1 MRSWKASGENKAP
14 GRGCG
19 AAKKDEENGMKTWMR
34 ILLGLCLAAVLL
46 SAAGAEEAYKTLRQ
60 GDKGQAVL
68 ALKERMYELGYFTST
83 KFSNEFNA
91 TTKERL
97 IELQKKN
104 GLKADGIATPQVQ
117 ALIFSDDCLPRSAAD
132 PTPAPAAKPAAGQAQ
147 APEAAEGL
155 AFLPEGEKPIASAD
169 RNKGT
174 WSYISP
180 SLHVE
185 IRQYSGKSPWG
196 ANIWLEASIRM
207 KNPEQLVSLLSD
219 GKKPGTRMLR
229 PDQIIEQQGTPEPIL
244 TISDDY
250 FGYRV
255 KYIKDEK
262 HVGVI
267 IRNGQILYDDPKT
280 GAGKGKK
287 FPPLDV
293 LAIFQDGS
301 MKTFLSGEHTAQE
314 YVNMGARHT
323 LSFGP
328 ILVQNGQVF
337 TYPDHTVY
345 GDYGAPRLGIG
356 ITPDGTVKVL
366 NALGRRT
373 DAKGVS
379 MQWMAEKMV
388 EMGCVEA
395 LNLDGGNSISLIFM
409 GDMINRPAK
418 TAKKDIRPVTGLIGI
433 MDGN

>member
-1 MRSWKASGENKAP
+1 M
-14 GRGCG
+14 
-19 AAKKDEENGMKTWMR
+19 KKWMR
-34 ILLGLCLAAVLL
+34 VLLTLCLAGVL
-46 SAAGAEEAYKTLRQ
+46 AAFAAAEAEAAYKTLRQ

-68 ALKERMYELGYFTST
+68 ALKQRMYELGYFTST

-104 GLKADGIATPQVQ
+104 GLDADGIATPEVQ
-117 ALIFSDDCLPRSAAD
+117 TLIFSADCLPRSAAG
-132 PTPAPAAKPAAGQAQ
+132 PASTLAPQKKEKTAKAAAKPASLTPAS
-147 APEAAEGL
+147 EAL
-155 AFLPEGEKPIASAD
+155 KLDFLPEGETAVSSAN
-169 RNKGT
+169 REKGE
-174 WSYISP
+174 WSYVSP
-180 SLHVE
+180 ALHIE

-207 KNPEQLVSLLSD
+207 KDPAQLVSLLSD

-229 PDQIIEQQGTPEPIL
+229 PAEIIEQHGEPAPIL
-244 TISDDY
+244 TISDDF

-267 IRNGQILYDDPKT
+267 IRNGEILYDDPKT
-280 GAGKGKK
+280 GVGKK

-293 LAIFQDGS
+293 LAILDDGS
-301 MKTFLSGEHTAQE
+301 MKTFLNGQHTAQE
-314 YVNMGARHT
+314 YMEMGARQT

-328 ILVQNGQVF
+328 ILVQDGKVFAYPNG
-337 TYPDHTVY
+337 TVY

-356 ITPDGTVKVL
+356 ITADGTVKVL
-366 NALGRRT
+366 NVLGRRT

-379 MQWMAEKMV
+379 MAWMAEKMV

-395 LNLDGGNSISLIFM
+395 MNLDGGNSISLIFM

-418 TAKKDIRPVTGLIGI
+418 TAKKDIRQVTGLIGI
-433 MDGN
+433 MDGE